1 MALWDTAGQERYRSM
16 IPSYLKMGKFCLVTY
31 DVTDRKSF
39 EALGQWINL
48 CEECKPSQ
56 STIVIVGNKIDMGR
70 VVLKEEAKMFAKK
83 LGYQYFEVSART
95 GENINSM
102 FNSLI
107 KTWDVLYSHLPNI
120 PSNNNIFPKIE

>member
-1 MALWDTAGQERYRSM
+1 M
-16 IPSYLKMGKFCLVTY
+16 
-31 DVTDRKSF
+31 
-39 EALGQWINL
+39 